1 MKGRC
6 DAVREKELMKRWA
19 WLVAILYGVILL
31 ALAMPAVLLAFAPKV
46 SITEAASVFVSWPWW
61 LWLIVMVLGQFALL
75 AVPVR
80 FASRRPVTR
89 GALWPTVLAGGL
101 MAGGLVF
108 AGGCSALEGIFG
120 SHGTGNWPWLVIG
133 AGLLTWGTWAVVFSR
148 MSRRLETGDWF
159 SRQCRALLKGSILEL
174 LIAVPTHIIARY
186 RDYCCAGF
194 MTFIGLTM
202 GVSVML
208 FSFGPAVFFL
218 YADRWK
224 KLHPKSDGVSTS
236 FPNP

>member
-1 MKGRC
+1 MKGRR
-6 DAVREKELMKRWA
+6 AHAMAGKVTMKRWA
-19 WLVAILYGVILL
+19 WLVAILYGAILL
-31 ALAMPAVLLAFAPKV
+31 ALTLPAILLAFAPKV
-46 SITEAASVFVSWPWW
+46 AIGEAASIFVNLAYW
-61 LWLIVMVLGQFALL
+61 LWLAVMVLGQFALL

-80 FASRRPVTR
+80 FASRRPITR

-108 AGGCSALEGIFG
+108 GAACSILETIFG
-120 SHGTGNWPWLVIG
+120 GHSAGAWLWITII
-133 AGLLTWGTWAVVFSR
+133 AGLFSWVIWAVVFF
-148 MSRRLETGDWF
+148 RLNKSLESTDWL
-159 SRQCRALLKGSILEL
+159 SRQCRLLLKGSILEL
-174 LIAVPTHIIARY
+174 LIAVPTHIVARY

-218 YADRWK
+218 YAERWK
-224 KLHPKSDGVSTS
+224 RLHPKPDGVSTGS
-236 FPNP
+236 VP